1 MLLRPLL
8 RRGAA
13 AVSAGG
19 VRAPAAR
26 PDPPASL
33 ASLLLASRSYAK
45 AKGGGKP
52 AASTS
57 NRGKVRVKDP
67 KGVAS
72 EDASASGESAAS
84 AGGADEIDGEFEMP
98 TDPLPPTYDPALD
111 VGPGG
116 RPLFAFTDTFASFSH
131 RGANAYVDFTYAPIL
146 FPRPLSSRLDP
157 NAVMRVVTFRCIRFV
172 CQVRISVLILVAIL
186 VLIAPNKMKF
196 NTRCRWLNCD
206 TKVCTDKEN
215 IAGDFVSIS
224 M

>member
-1 MLLRPLL
+1 MFLRSLL

-13 AVSAGG
+13 AAAGG

-26 PDPPASL
+26 LDPPASL
-33 ASLLLASRSYAK
+33 PSLLLASRSYAK

-57 NRGKVRVKDP
+57 NRGKIRVKDP

-72 EDASASGESAAS
+72 EDASAASGESSAS
-84 AGGADEIDGEFEMP
+84 AGGADELDAEFEMP

-131 RGANAYVDFTYAPIL
+131 RGANAYVDFSYTPV
-146 FPRPLSSRLDP
+146 LSSLLHFRLEWIH
-157 NAVMRVVTFRCIRFV
+157 MR
-172 CQVRISVLILVAIL
+172 
-186 VLIAPNKMKF
+186 
-196 NTRCRWLNCD
+196 
-206 TKVCTDKEN
+206 
-215 IAGDFVSIS
+215 
-224 M
+224 